1 MKTINT
7 SSKAYIH
14 DTHLTQYLMY
24 WDRIK
29 RYSAEILTY
38 LKHSSLLWLPDVIR
52 NYIKEETLFTEQEY
66 EIIKKPSWE
75 FDNQESLNQSYISI
89 STWILKG
96 SAKLNWYQRR
106 LH

>member
-1 MKTINT
+1 
-7 SSKAYIH
+7 
-14 DTHLTQYLMY
+14 
-24 WDRIK
+24 
-29 RYSAEILTY
+29 
-38 LKHSSLLWLPDVIR
+38 VIR

-96 SAKLNWYQRR
+96 SAKLN
-106 LH
+106 